1 MTLPPHSL
9 IAAAFTPL
17 AEDGALRL
25 EQVPA
30 LVDHLERDG
39 VAGIYALG
47 STGEG
52 VSFSSAERRAV
63 AEAFVEAA
71 GGRLP
76 VIVQVGHNSLAEA
89 RQLARHAQEIGADA
103 LSAAPP
109 FYFKPLSAAEVVAC
123 LEEITAGAPA
133 LPFYYYHIPMMTG
146 VEVDVTELLR
156 LGAERLPMLAGVK
169 FSDHKLHELQRGLL
183 LEGARDFDFFFG
195 ADEMLLSGLAAGA
208 HGAVGSTY
216 NFAAPLYRRVARAF
230 AAGDL
235 EEARRLQ
242 GRAVQMVEC
251 ITRHCGGAGLKAM
264 MQVVGVDCGPLRL
277 PQRTARPEDVAAME
291 EELGRMGFFEWGR
304 AQEGE
309 KVPA

>member
-1 MTLPPHSL
+1 MTLSPNSL

-25 EQVPA
+25 EQVPV

-52 VSFSSAERRAV
+52 VSLSSPERRAV

-71 GGRLP
+71 RGRLP

-89 RQLARHAQEIGADA
+89 RRLARHAQRVGADA
-103 LSAAPP
+103 ISAAPP
-109 FYFKPLSAAEVVAC
+109 FYFKPRSAEEVVAC
-123 LEEITAGAPA
+123 LEEVTVGAPE

-146 VEVDVTELLR
+146 VEMDVTELLR
-156 LGAERLPMLAGVK
+156 LGAKRLPTLAGIK
-169 FSDHKLHELQRGLL
+169 FSDHKLHELQRGTL
-183 LEGARDFDFFFG
+183 LEGEQAFDFFFG
-195 ADEMLLSGLAAGA
+195 ADEMLLSGLVAGA
-208 HGAVGSTY
+208 QGAVGSTY
-216 NFAAPLYRRVARAF
+216 NFAAPLYRRVTHAF
-230 AAGDL
+230 EAGDL

-242 GRAVQMVEC
+242 GQAVQMVEC

-264 MQVVGVDCGPLRL
+264 MQVIGIDCGPLRL
-277 PQRTARPEDVAAME
+277 PQRTACPEDVAAME
-291 EELGRMGFFEWGR
+291 EELARMGFFEWGR
-304 AQEGE
+304 EQGE
-309 KVPA
+309 EVPA